1 MNNPKIQAEL
11 AKLQAKSKH
20 PNKVKLAQTKQL
32 LFSINKSYRN
42 QLAEVQ
48 RRSLRGKAAG
58 K

>member
-1 MNNPKIQAEL
+1 MSNSKIQAEL

-20 PNKVKLAQTKQL
+20 PNRVKLAQTKQM
-32 LFSINKSYRN
+32 LFSINEPIRN

-48 RRSLRGKAAG
+48 KRSLRGKAAG

>member
-1 MNNPKIQAEL
+1 MSNPKIQAEL

-20 PNKVKLAQTKQL
+20 PNRVKLAQAKQV
-32 LFSINKSYRN
+32 LFAINEPILN

-48 RRSLRGKAAG
+48 KRSLRGKAAG